1 MERDIAWF
9 HRRHIG
15 SLQAGAM
22 REEVKELMKPV
33 PDDARLK
40 ALRAEAQA
48 LEQERDDKTY
58 ARTRRDL
65 IDPLRAYL
73 SDS

>member
-1 MERDIAWF
+1 
-9 HRRHIG
+9 
-15 SLQAGAM
+15 M